1 MVQKI
6 GLCKGRHKI
15 REVQN
20 YIFPQEVNPL
30 DVKGLEETALE
41 IVSKIEADELH
52 IYVTGLTVALIASL
66 NACKKLNKKVVLYHF
81 DRTSGEYYPQEVL

>member
-6 GLCKGRHKI
+6 GLCKGRHEIK
-15 REVQN
+15 EVQE
-20 YIFPQEVNPL
+20 YIYPQEVNPL

-81 DRTSGEYYPQEVL
+81 DRISGEYYPQEVL

>member
-6 GLCKGRHKI
+6 GLCKGRHEIK
-15 REVQN
+15 EVQE
-20 YIFPQEVNPL
+20 YIYPQEVNPL

>member
-1 MVQKI
+1 MIKKI
-6 GLCKGRHKI
+6 GLCLGRHKI
-15 REVQN
+15 KEVQE

-30 DVKGLEETALE
+30 DVKELEETALE
-41 IVSKIEADELH
+41 IVSKIEDDELH

-81 DRTSGEYYPQEVL
+81 DRTSGKYYPQEVL

>member
-6 GLCKGRHKI
+6 GLCQGRHEI
-15 REVQN
+15 GEVKN
-20 YIFPQEVNPL
+20 YIFKQEVNPL

-41 IVSKIEADELH
+41 IVSKIEANELH

-66 NACKKLNKKVVLYHF
+66 NACKKLNKKVILYHF

>member
-6 GLCKGRHKI
+6 GLCKGRHEIK
-15 REVQN
+15 EVQE
-20 YIFPQEVNPL
+20 YIYPQEVNPL

-41 IVSKIEADELH
+41 IVSEIEANELH

>member
-1 MVQKI
+1 MIKKI
-6 GLCKGRHKI
+6 GLCLGR
-15 REVQN
+15 REIGEVKE

-30 DVKGLEETALE
+30 DVRGLEKQAFNVIT
-41 IVSKIEADELH
+41 KIEADELH

-66 NACKKLNKKVVLYHF
+66 NACKKLNQKVVLYHF

>member
-6 GLCKGRHKI
+6 GLCKGRHEIK
-15 REVQN
+15 EVQE
-20 YIFPQEVNPL
+20 YIYPQEVNLL
-30 DVKGLEETALE
+30 DVKGSEETALE
-41 IVSKIEADELH
+41 IVSEIEANELH

>member
-6 GLCKGRHKI
+6 GLCKRRHEI
-15 REVQN
+15 REVQE
-20 YIFPQEVNPL
+20 YIYSQEVNPL

>member
-6 GLCKGRHKI
+6 GLCKGRHEI
-15 REVQN
+15 GEVQN

-41 IVSKIEADELH
+41 IVSEVEANELH

-66 NACKKLNKKVVLYHF
+66 NTCKKLNKKVVLYHF

>member
-6 GLCKGRHKI
+6 GLCKGRHEI
-15 REVQN
+15 EEVKE

-41 IVSKIEADELH
+41 IVSKIEANELH

-81 DRTSGEYYPQEVL
+81 DRTFGEYYPQEVL

>member
-6 GLCKGRHKI
+6 GLCKGRHEI
-15 REVQN
+15 EEVKE

-30 DVKGLEETALE
+30 DVKGLEEIALE

>member
-6 GLCKGRHKI
+6 GLCKGRHEI

-30 DVKGLEETALE
+30 DVKGLEETSLE

-52 IYVTGLTVALIASL
+52 VYVTGLTVALIASL

>member
-6 GLCKGRHKI
+6 GLCKGRHEI
-15 REVQN
+15 EEVKE

-66 NACKKLNKKVVLYHF
+66 NACKKLNRKVVLYHF

>member
-6 GLCKGRHKI
+6 SLCKGRHEIK
-15 REVQN
+15 EVQE
-20 YIFPQEVNPL
+20 YIYPQEVNPL
-30 DVKGLEETALE
+30 NVKGLEETAIE

-66 NACKKLNKKVVLYHF
+66 NACNKSNKKVVLYHF
-81 DRTSGEYYPQEVL
+81 DRASGEYYPQEVL

>member
-6 GLCKGRHKI
+6 GLCQGRHEI
-15 REVQN
+15 GEVKN
-20 YIFPQEVNPL
+20 YIFKQEVNPL

-41 IVSKIEADELH
+41 IVSKIEANELH

-81 DRTSGEYYPQEVL
+81 DRASGKYYPQEVL

>member
-6 GLCKGRHKI
+6 GLCKGRHEI
-15 REVQN
+15 REVQD

-30 DVKGLEETALE
+30 DVKGLEETALKT
-41 IVSKIEADELH
+41 VSKIEANELH

-66 NACKKLNKKVVLYHF
+66 NACKKLSKQVVLYHF

>member
-6 GLCKGRHKI
+6 GLCKGRHEI
-15 REVQN
+15 EEVKE

>member
-1 MVQKI
+1 MIKKI
-6 GLCKGRHKI
+6 GSCLGRHEI
-15 REVQN
+15 GEVKE

-30 DVKGLEETALE
+30 DVKGLEETAFE
-41 IVSKIEADELH
+41 VVSKIEADELH